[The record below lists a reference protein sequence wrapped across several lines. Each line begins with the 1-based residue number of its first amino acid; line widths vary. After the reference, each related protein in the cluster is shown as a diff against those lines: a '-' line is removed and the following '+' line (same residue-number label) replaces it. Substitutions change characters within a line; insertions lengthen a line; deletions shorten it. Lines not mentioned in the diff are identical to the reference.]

1 MSLSDVSD
9 LTDLSSDED
18 DFSPSKTSRA
28 TASKKG
34 TKEYKISGV
43 LRAPRTT
50 SYTAK
55 SLYDQII
62 DNAIDLDPE
71 YQRDVVWPE
80 LKQSGLI
87 DSMLRNYYMPPII
100 FAVSTADDGTELR
113 TCIDGKQRLTS
124 IQRFMDAQIPHKDS
138 FTNER
143 LWYKLN
149 RAYARRKLLP
159 KQLVHQFSNKQIVC
173 VEYSDINPDQ
183 EREIFQRVQ
192 LGVALTPAERMQAI
206 VGPWPTIIREIQ
218 SQVLGEDGFQGYL
231 DWGHARGRD
240 FQCVASIGYLI
251 ENHPKPTV
259 PSAPTLEKW
268 LLKSDPVSP
277 KLREDLLDTFRVF
290 LVLARDQ
297 KYSRSLNK
305 PTRVSPIEFV
315 MIGVLIYLFRDRLS
329 LTQLS
334 SAIEKMRKD
343 VRDEHKDIRAN
354 ARITKH
360 MMSFMSKRLKIS
372 ELKTDGE
379 GDKPAA
385 GKPTKAKKRKRIAEY
400 DDDSE
405 EEEKP
410 RKVTVTKAPPAASS
424 TSKSKSSGSAP
435 KHKSESKSNLVPT
448 KVSAAPVVFQSKK
461 KKASPESRPPVEKMS
476 QAPVQ
481 AKVPLLTPA
490 PPATSARSSP
500 PFEQVSPLQSN
511 IAISAHLARP
521 SPAPIKTDA
530 QVSPVVKSEPRIAS
544 LYPSPAI
551 ISGVPAADRLGP
563 IRAAKEAIRTDTSSQ
578 VQSPVVPH
586 AEHNGVGTVSNLDV
600 NGSAAMRD
608 PRRAGPSPPAVAV
621 PPQQG
626 PHPLYNGLGQQFQ
639 INPSEI
645 EALLRARGLVAPH
658 NQQMPINSPVTLP
671 EQLMTAMSSG
681 LNILSGISA
690 SASGSSNFSQGIS
703 VSGSGQGMQPVPS
716 LQHSQG
722 DPQAPLY
729 LPGPSQNG
737 FSNGTHA
744 ASYHSLPPRPLS
756 TAPAPV
762 NTGVSSAPMP
772 PPPHSASSTGSFK
785 DERRYSEHERRDYSR
800 GGGSYEKD
808 HRRNDSR
815 RDSSGWD
822 NHRGRDSGWGQ
833 RGRESWRKP

>member
-18 DFSPSKTSRA
+18 DFPPSKTTR
-28 TASKKG
+28 TKASKKG

-100 FAVSTADDGTELR
+100 FAVSTADDGSELR

-143 LWYKLN
+143 LWYKSTAN
-149 RAYARRKLLP
+149 YPRRKLLP
-159 KQLVHQFSNKQIVC
+159 KQLIYQFANKQIVC

-218 SQVLGEDGFQGYL
+218 SQILGEDGFQGYL

-240 FQCVASIGYLI
+240 FQCMASIGYLI
-251 ENHPKPTV
+251 ENHPKHTV
-259 PSAPTLEKW
+259 PSAPMLEKW
-268 LLKSDPVSP
+268 LLKSDPVPP

-315 MIGVLIYLFRDRLS
+315 MIGVLIYLFRDQLS

-343 VRDEHKDIRAN
+343 VRDDHKDIRAN
-354 ARITKH
+354 GRITKH
-360 MMSFMSKRLKIS
+360 MFSFMSKRLKIS

-385 GKPTKAKKRKRIAEY
+385 GKPIKSKKRKRVAEY

-410 RKVTVTKAPPAASS
+410 RKATGSRAAPAASS
-424 TSKSKSSGSAP
+424 TSKSKSSGSVSQQ
-435 KHKSESKSNLVPT
+435 KTESKSNPVPT
-448 KVSAAPVVFQSKK
+448 KVSAAPAVSQKK
-461 KKASPESRPPVEKMS
+461 QKKASPDSRPSVEKIS

-481 AKVPLLTPA
+481 AKAPPPTLT
-490 PPATSARSSP
+490 PPATSTRPSP
-500 PFEQVSPLQSN
+500 PSAQVPPLQSN
-511 IAISAHLARP
+511 IAILAHSARP
-521 SPAPIKTDA
+521 SLAPIRTDA
-530 QVSPVVKSEPRIAS
+530 QVSPVVKSEPRVTS
-544 LYPSPAI
+544 LYSSSAI
-551 ISGVPAADRLGP
+551 TSSIPPADRLGP
-563 IRAAKEAIRTDTSSQ
+563 IRAAKEAIRTNTGSQ
-578 VQSPVVPH
+578 VQSPVAPH
-586 AEHNGVGTVSNLDV
+586 AEHKGLISVSNLDM
-600 NGSAAMRD
+600 NGSVAVHD
-608 PRRAGPSPPAVAV
+608 PRRAGPSPPAIAV
-621 PPQQG
+621 LPQQS

-639 INPSEI
+639 INPSEV
-645 EALLRARGLVAPH
+645 EALLRAHRFAVPH
-658 NQQMPINSPVTLP
+658 NQQMPMNSSVALP
-671 EQLMTAMSSG
+671 EQVMTAMQSG
-681 LNILSGISA
+681 LNILSA
-690 SASGSSNFSQGIS
+690 SPPGSSNFSQG
-703 VSGSGQGMQPVPS
+703 VSASGPGQGMQPVPAF
-716 LQHSQG
+716 QYSQG
-722 DPQAPLY
+722 GPQAPSY
-729 LPGPSQNG
+729 LLGPLQNG
-737 FSNGTHA
+737 FSNGAHS
-744 ASYHSLPPRPLS
+744 ASHHSLPPRPS
-756 TAPAPV
+756 SAAPAPV
-762 NTGVSSAPMP
+762 NTGVSTVPMP

-785 DERRYSEHERRDYSR
+785 DDRRYSEYERRDYPR
-800 GGGSYEKD
+800 GGGSYDKD
-808 HRRNDSR
+808 YRRNDSR
-815 RDSSGWD
+815 RDSSGRD
-822 NHRGRDSGWGQ
+822 GHRGRDGGWGQ

>member
-18 DFSPSKTSRA
+18 DFPLSKTSRT

-100 FAVSTADDGTELR
+100 FGKPIPPLVDSCIDREADDGSELR

-124 IQRFMDAQIPHKDS
+124 IQRYIQ

-143 LWYKLN
+143 LWYKSSASN
-149 RAYARRKLLP
+149 ARRKLLP
-159 KQLVHQFSNKQIVC
+159 KQLIHQFSNKQIVC

-206 VGPWPTIIREIQ
+206 VGPWPTMIREIQ

-297 KYSRSLNK
+297 KYSRSLNR

-343 VRDEHKDIRAN
+343 VRDDHKDIRAN
-354 ARITKH
+354 SRITKH
-360 MMSFMSKRLKIS
+360 MLSFMSKRLKIS

-385 GKPTKAKKRKRIAEY
+385 GKPTKTKKRKRVAEY
-400 DDDSE
+400 DDESE

-410 RKVTVTKAPPAASS
+410 RKVTASKAPPAASS
-424 TSKSKSSGSAP
+424 
-435 KHKSESKSNLVPT
+435 
-448 KVSAAPVVFQSKK
+448 
-461 KKASPESRPPVEKMS
+461 
-476 QAPVQ
+476 
-481 AKVPLLTPA
+481 
-490 PPATSARSSP
+490 
-500 PFEQVSPLQSN
+500 
-511 IAISAHLARP
+511 
-521 SPAPIKTDA
+521 
-530 QVSPVVKSEPRIAS
+530 SEP
-544 LYPSPAI
+544 
-551 ISGVPAADRLGP
+551 
-563 IRAAKEAIRTDTSSQ
+563 
-578 VQSPVVPH
+578 
-586 AEHNGVGTVSNLDV
+586 
-600 NGSAAMRD
+600 
-608 PRRAGPSPPAVAV
+608 
-621 PPQQG
+621 
-626 PHPLYNGLGQQFQ
+626 FC
-639 INPSEI
+639 
-645 EALLRARGLVAPH
+645 
-658 NQQMPINSPVTLP
+658 
-671 EQLMTAMSSG
+671 
-681 LNILSGISA
+681 
-690 SASGSSNFSQGIS
+690 
-703 VSGSGQGMQPVPS
+703 
-716 LQHSQG
+716 
-722 DPQAPLY
+722 
-729 LPGPSQNG
+729 
-737 FSNGTHA
+737 
-744 ASYHSLPPRPLS
+744 S
-756 TAPAPV
+756 T
-762 NTGVSSAPMP
+762 
-772 PPPHSASSTGSFK
+772 FFF
-785 DERRYSEHERRDYSR
+785 
-800 GGGSYEKD
+800 
-808 HRRNDSR
+808 
-815 RDSSGWD
+815 
-822 NHRGRDSGWGQ
+822 
-833 RGRESWRKP
+833 

>member
-18 DFSPSKTSRA
+18 DFPPSKTSRT

-71 YQRDVVWPE
+71 YQRAVVWPE

-100 FAVSTADDGTELR
+100 FAVSTADDGSELR

-124 IQRFMDAQIPHKDS
+124 IQRFMDGEIPHKDS
-138 FTNER
+138 FTNEK
-143 LWYKLN
+143 LWYKPSATN
-149 RAYARRKLLP
+149 ARRKLLP
-159 KQLVHQFSNKQIVC
+159 KQLIHQFSNKQIVC

-290 LVLARDQ
+290 LILARDQ
-297 KYSRSLNK
+297 KYSRSLNR

-343 VRDEHKDIRAN
+343 VRDDHKDIRAN
-354 ARITKH
+354 SRITKH
-360 MMSFMSKRLKIS
+360 MLLFMSKRLKIS

-379 GDKPAA
+379 GDKPAV
-385 GKPTKAKKRKRIAEY
+385 GKYTKSKKRKRVAEY
-400 DDDSE
+400 DDSD

-410 RKVTVTKAPPAASS
+410 RKVTASKAPPTASS
-424 TSKSKSSGSAP
+424 TSKSKSSGSTSQQ
-435 KHKSESKSNLVPT
+435 KTESKPNPVST
-448 KVSAAPVVFQSKK
+448 KVSAAPAMSQSKQK
-461 KKASPESRPPVEKMS
+461 KVSPDSRPLVEKIS

-481 AKVPLLTPA
+481 AKA
-490 PPATSARSSP
+490 PPPTPTPPVTSTKPSP
-500 PFEQVSPLQSN
+500 PSAQVPPFQSN
-511 IAISAHLARP
+511 IAILAHPVRP
-521 SPAPIKTDA
+521 SPAPIKSDA
-530 QVSPVVKSEPRIAS
+530 QVSPAVKSESRIAS

-551 ISGVPAADRLGP
+551 ASSIPVADRLGP
-563 IRAAKEAIRTDTSSQ
+563 IRAAKEAIRSNSGSQ
-578 VQSPVVPH
+578 VQSPVAPH
-586 AEHNGVGTVSNLDV
+586 TEHNGVSSVSNPDV
-600 NGSAAMRD
+600 NGSAIMRD
-608 PRRAGPSPPAVAV
+608 PRHAGQSPPAVAV
-621 PPQQG
+621 PPQQS
-626 PHPLYNGLGQQFQ
+626 PQSLYNGLGQQIQ
-639 INPSEI
+639 INPSEV
-645 EALLRARGLVAPH
+645 EALLRAHGYSLPH
-658 NQQMPINSPVTLP
+658 NQQIPMNPPLALP
-671 EQLMTAMSSG
+671 EQVMTAVQSG
-681 LNILSGISA
+681 LNILSGIST
-690 SASGSSNFSQGIS
+690 SALGSANFSQGAS
-703 VSGSGQGMQPVPS
+703 TSGSGQGMQPVPS
-716 LQHSQG
+716 FQYSQG
-722 DPQAPLY
+722 GLQAPLY

-737 FSNGTHA
+737 LANGTHP
-744 ASYHSLPPRPLS
+744 ASHHSLPSRPSS

-762 NTGVSSAPMP
+762 NTGVSTAPIP

-785 DERRYSEHERRDYSR
+785 DERRYGEYERRDYPR

-808 HRRNDSR
+808 YRRNDFR

-822 NHRGRDSGWGQ
+822 SHRGRSGSWGQ
-833 RGRESWRKP
+833 RGRENWRKP

>member
-1 MSLSDVSD
+1 MSLSDFSD
-9 LTDLSSDED
+9 LTDLSSDDD
-18 DFSPSKTSRA
+18 DFPPSKTSR
-28 TASKKG
+28 TTTWTSKKGKG

-62 DNAIDLDPE
+62 ENAIDLDPE

-124 IQRFMDAQIPHKDS
+124 IQRFMDGQIPHKDS

-143 LWYKLN
+143 LWYKGAASN
-149 RAYARRKLLP
+149 SRRKLLP
-159 KQLVHQFSNKQIVC
+159 KQLIHQFSNKQIVC

-206 VGPWPTIIREIQ
+206 VGPWPTVIREIQ

-290 LVLARDQ
+290 LTLARDQ

-343 VRDEHKDIRAN
+343 VRDDHQDIRAN
-354 ARITKH
+354 GRITKH
-360 MMSFMSKRLKIS
+360 MLSFMTKRLKIS

-385 GKPTKAKKRKRIAEY
+385 GKHTKAKKRKRVAEY

-405 EEEKP
+405 EEEKL
-410 RKVTVTKAPPAASS
+410 RKVTASKVS
-424 TSKSKSSGSAP
+424 TSKSKSSGSASQQ
-435 KHKSESKSNLVPT
+435 KTESKSKPAPT
-448 KVSAAPVVFQSKK
+448 KVSATPAVSQSKQ
-461 KKASPESRPPVEKMS
+461 KKASPDSRTPVEKVS
-476 QAPVQ
+476 QVPVQ
-481 AKVPLLTPA
+481 ATAPPPTPA
-490 PPATSARSSP
+490 PPATSTRPSPPFGQVPPLQSNTAILAHPARSSP
-500 PFEQVSPLQSN
+500 V
-511 IAISAHLARP
+511 
-521 SPAPIKTDA
+521 PIRTDA
-530 QVSPVVKSEPRIAS
+530 HVSPVVKSEPRIAS

-551 ISGVPAADRLGP
+551 TSNIPAADRLGP
-563 IRAAKEAIRTDTSSQ
+563 IRAAKEAIRTNTGSQ
-578 VQSPVVPH
+578 VQSPVTPH
-586 AEHNGVGTVSNLDV
+586 TDNAVGSVSNLDLD
-600 NGSAAMRD
+600 GSAAMRD
-608 PRRAGPSPPAVAV
+608 PRRAAPSPAAVAV
-621 PPQQG
+621 LPQQG
-626 PHPLYNGLGQQFQ
+626 LHPLYSLGQQFQ
-639 INPSEI
+639 INPSEV
-645 EALLRARGLVAPH
+645 EAFLRAHGLVVPH
-658 NQQMPINSPVTLP
+658 NQQMPMNSPVALS
-671 EQLMTAMSSG
+671 EHVMTAMG
-681 LNILSGISA
+681 LNILSGIST
-690 SASGSSNFSQGIS
+690 SAPGSSNFSQGGS
-703 VSGSGQGMQPVPS
+703 VSGSGQGMQPVLS
-716 LQHSQG
+716 FQHSQG
-722 DPQAPLY
+722 GPQAPLY

-737 FSNGTHA
+737 LSNGTHP
-744 ASYHSLPPRPLS
+744 ASHHSLPPRPSS

-762 NTGVSSAPMP
+762 NAVVSTAPIP
-772 PPPHSASSTGSFK
+772 LPPHSAPSTGSFK
-785 DERRYSEHERRDYSR
+785 DERRYSEYERRDYSR
-800 GGGSYEKD
+800 GSGPYEKD
-808 HRRNDSR
+808 YRRNDSR

-822 NHRGRDSGWGQ
+822 SHRGRDGGWGQ
-833 RGRESWRKP
+833 RGRGGGSHR

>member
-18 DFSPSKTSRA
+18 DFPPSKTR
-28 TASKKG
+28 TKASKKG
-34 TKEYKISGV
+34 SKEYKISGV

-80 LKQSGLI
+80 SKQSGLI
-87 DSMLRNYYMPPII
+87 DSMLRNYYMPPVI
-100 FAVSTADDGTELR
+100 FAVSTADDGSELR

-124 IQRFMDAQIPHKDS
+124 IQRYM

-143 LWYKLN
+143 LWYRPSAAN
-149 RAYARRKLLP
+149 ARRKLLP
-159 KQLVHQFSNKQIVC
+159 KQLLHQFANKQIVC

-218 SQVLGEDGFQGYL
+218 SQVLGENGFQGYL

-240 FQCVASIGYLI
+240 FQCMASIGYLI

-268 LLKSDPVSP
+268 LLRSDPVSP

-290 LVLARDQ
+290 LILARDQ

-343 VRDEHKDIRAN
+343 VRDDHKDIRAN
-354 ARITKH
+354 SRITKH
-360 MMSFMSKRLKIS
+360 MVSFMNKRLKIS

-385 GKPTKAKKRKRIAEY
+385 GKPIKAKKRKRVAEY
-400 DDDSE
+400 DDSE

-410 RKVTVTKAPPAASS
+410 RKVAASKAPPAASLMS
-424 TSKSKSSGSAP
+424 
-435 KHKSESKSNLVPT
+435 
-448 KVSAAPVVFQSKK
+448 QSKH
-461 KKASPESRPPVEKMS
+461 KKASPDSRPPIEQIS
-476 QAPVQ
+476 QAPLQ
-481 AKVPLLTPA
+481 AKAPLPTSA
-490 PPATSARSSP
+490 PPATYTRPSP
-500 PFEQVSPLQSN
+500 PLAQAPPLQSN
-511 IAISAHLARP
+511 TAVLAHPARP
-521 SPAPIKTDA
+521 SPTPIGTNT
-530 QVSPVVKSEPRIAS
+530 QVKSESHTTS
-544 LYPSPAI
+544 LYTSPAI
-551 ISGVPAADRLGP
+551 TSSIPAADRLGP
-563 IRAAKEAIRTDTSSQ
+563 IRAAKEAIRTNTGFQ
-578 VQSPVVPH
+578 VQSPVAPH
-586 AEHNGVGTVSNLDV
+586 TEHKDVTSVSNLGV
-600 NGSAAMRD
+600 NGSAATHD
-608 PRRAGPSPPAVAV
+608 PRRAGSSSSAVAV
-621 PPQQG
+621 LPQQQS
-626 PHPLYNGLGQQFQ
+626 PHPLYNGLGYQFQ
-639 INPSEI
+639 INPSEV
-645 EALLRARGLVAPH
+645 EALLRVHGLVVPH
-658 NQQMPINSPVTLP
+658 NQQMPMNSPVTLP
-671 EQLMTAMSSG
+671 EQVMTAMQSG
-681 LNILSGISA
+681 ANVLSGISA
-690 SASGSSNFSQGIS
+690 STPGPSNFSQGVS
-703 VSGSGQGMQPVPS
+703 VSGSGQGVQPVPAFRY
-716 LQHSQG
+716 LQG
-722 DPQAPLY
+722 GPQQLY
-729 LPGPSQNG
+729 LLGPSHNG
-737 FSNGTHA
+737 FPNGTHPA
-744 ASYHSLPPRPLS
+744 PHHSLPPRPSS

-762 NTGVSSAPMP
+762 NTGVSTAPML

-785 DERRYSEHERRDYSR
+785 DDRRHSEYERRDYSK
-800 GGGSYEKD
+800 GGGSYDKD
-808 HRRNDSR
+808 YRRNDSR
-815 RDSSGWD
+815 WDSSGRGS
-822 NHRGRDSGWGQ
+822 HRGRDSGWGQ

>member
-18 DFSPSKTSRA
+18 DFPPSKKRTA
-28 TASKKG
+28 ASKKG
-34 TKEYKISGV
+34 TKEYKITGV

-100 FAVSTADDGTELR
+100 FAVSTADDGSELR

-124 IQRFMDAQIPHKDS
+124 IQRFMDGQIPHKDS

-143 LWYKLN
+143 LWYKSSATN
-149 RAYARRKLLP
+149 ARRKLLP
-159 KQLVHQFSNKQIVC
+159 KQLIHQFANKQIVC

-218 SQVLGEDGFQGYL
+218 SQVLGENGFQGYL

-240 FQCVASIGYLI
+240 FQCMASIGYLI

-343 VRDEHKDIRAN
+343 VRDDHQDIRAN

-360 MMSFMSKRLKIS
+360 MVSFMSKRLKIS

-385 GKPTKAKKRKRIAEY
+385 GRPIKAKKRKRVAEY

-410 RKVTVTKAPPAASS
+410 RKVTVSKAPPAASS
-424 TSKSKSSGSAP
+424 ISKLKSSGSASQ
-435 KHKSESKSNLVPT
+435 KKTESKSNPVPT
-448 KVSAAPVVFQSKK
+448 KFSAASVVSQSKQ
-461 KKASPESRPPVEKMS
+461 KKASPDSRPPAEEIS
-476 QAPVQ
+476 QAPLQ
-481 AKVPLLTPA
+481 ARAPPPTPA
-490 PPATSARSSP
+490 PPSISTRPSP
-500 PFEQVSPLQSN
+500 PFAQVPPLQSN
-511 IAISAHLARP
+511 IAILAHSARP
-521 SPAPIKTDA
+521 SPAPIRTDVQA
-530 QVSPVVKSEPRIAS
+530 SPVVKSEPRIAS
-544 LYPSPAI
+544 LYPSANT
-551 ISGVPAADRLGP
+551 SSVPAADRLGP
-563 IRAAKEAIRTDTSSQ
+563 IRAAKEAIRTNTGSQ
-578 VQSPVVPH
+578 VQSPVTVTSH
-586 AEHNGVGTVSNLDV
+586 AEHKGVISVSNLDL
-600 NGSAAMRD
+600 NGSAVMHD
-608 PRRAGPSPPAVAV
+608 PRRTGPSPPAVAV
-621 PPQQG
+621 PPQQS
-626 PHPLYNGLGQQFQ
+626 PHPLYNGLGHQFQ
-639 INPSEI
+639 INPSEV
-645 EALLRARGLVAPH
+645 EALLRAHGLVVPH
-658 NQQMPINSPVTLP
+658 NQQMSMNSPVALP
-671 EQLMTAMSSG
+671 EQVMTTMQSG
-681 LNILSGISA
+681 LNMLSGVSA
-690 SASGSSNFSQGIS
+690 STPGSSNFSQGVS
-703 VSGSGQGMQPVPS
+703 VSGSGQSVQLAPAF
-716 LQHSQG
+716 QYSQG
-722 DPQAPLY
+722 GPQAPLY
-729 LPGPSQNG
+729 LLGPSHNR
-737 FSNGTHA
+737 FSNGTYP
-744 ASYHSLPPRPLS
+744 ASHHSLPPRPSS

-762 NTGVSSAPMP
+762 NTGVSTALMP

-785 DERRYSEHERRDYSR
+785 DDRRYSEYDRRDYSR
-800 GGGSYEKD
+800 GGGSYDKD
-808 HRRNDSR
+808 YRRNDPRQDSNG
-815 RDSSGWD
+815 RDS
-822 NHRGRDSGWGQ
+822 HRGRDGGWGQ
-833 RGRESWRKP
+833 RGRENWRKP

>member
-18 DFSPSKTSRA
+18 DFPLSKTSRT

-100 FAVSTADDGTELR
+100 FAVSTADDGSELR

-124 IQRFMDAQIPHKDS
+124 IQRFMDGQIPHKDS

-143 LWYKLN
+143 LWYKSSASN
-149 RAYARRKLLP
+149 ARRKLLP
-159 KQLVHQFSNKQIVC
+159 KQLIHQFSNKQIVC

-206 VGPWPTIIREIQ
+206 VGPWPTMIREIQ

-297 KYSRSLNK
+297 KYSRSLNR

-343 VRDEHKDIRAN
+343 VRDDHKDIRAN
-354 ARITKH
+354 SRITKH
-360 MMSFMSKRLKIS
+360 MLSFMSKRLKIS

-385 GKPTKAKKRKRIAEY
+385 GKPTKTKKRKRVAEY
-400 DDDSE
+400 DDESE

-410 RKVTVTKAPPAASS
+410 RKVTASKAPPAASS
-424 TSKSKSSGSAP
+424 TSKSKSSGSTCQ
-435 KHKSESKSNLVPT
+435 KKIESKSNPLPT
-448 KVSAAPVVFQSKK
+448 KVSAAPAISQSKQ
-461 KKASPESRPPVEKMS
+461 KKASPDSRPPVEKIS
-476 QAPVQ
+476 QTPVQ
-481 AKVPLLTPA
+481 AKA
-490 PPATSARSSP
+490 PPPTPTPPVTSTRPSP
-500 PFEQVSPLQSN
+500 PFAQVPPLQSN
-511 IAISAHLARP
+511 IAILAHPAKP
-521 SPAPIKTDA
+521 SPAPTDA

-551 ISGVPAADRLGP
+551 TSSVPSVDRLGP
-563 IRAAKEAIRTDTSSQ
+563 IRAAKEAIRTNTGSQ
-578 VQSPVVPH
+578 VQSPVTPH
-586 AEHNGVGTVSNLDV
+586 PEHNGVSSVSNLDV
-600 NGSAAMRD
+600 NGLAAMRD

-626 PHPLYNGLGQQFQ
+626 PHPLYNGVGQQFQ
-639 INPSEI
+639 INPSEV
-645 EALLRARGLVAPH
+645 EALLRAHGYPVPH
-658 NQQMPINSPVTLP
+658 NQQIPMISPVALP
-671 EQLMTAMSSG
+671 EQVVTAVQSG
-681 LNILSGISA
+681 LNILSGVSA
-690 SASGSSNFSQGIS
+690 SAPGSSNFSQGIP
-703 VSGSGQGMQPVPS
+703 VGGSGRGMPPVPS
-716 LQHSQG
+716 LQYSQG
-722 DPQAPLY
+722 GLQAPLY

-737 FSNGTHA
+737 FSNGTHPT
-744 ASYHSLPPRPLS
+744 SRHSLPPRPSS

-762 NTGVSSAPMP
+762 NTGVPTAPIP
-772 PPPHSASSTGSFK
+772 PPPYSASSTGSFK
-785 DERRYSEHERRDYSR
+785 DERRYNEYERRDYPR

-808 HRRNDSR
+808 YRRNDSR

-822 NHRGRDSGWGQ
+822 SHRGRGGGWGQ
-833 RGRESWRKP
+833 RGSWRKP

>member
-1 MSLSDVSD
+1 MSLSDSDVSD

-18 DFSPSKTSRA
+18 DFPLSKTTRT
-28 TASKKG
+28 TASKKS

-62 DNAIDLDPE
+62 DNVIDLDPE

-87 DSMLRNYYMPPII
+87 DSMLRNYYMPPVI
-100 FAVSTADDGTELR
+100 FAVSTADDGSELR

-124 IQRFMDAQIPHKDS
+124 IQRFIDGQIPHKDS

-143 LWYKLN
+143 LWYRLSATK
-149 RAYARRKLLP
+149 ARRKLLP
-159 KQLVHQFSNKQIVC
+159 KQLINQFANKQIVC

-206 VGPWPTIIREIQ
+206 VGPWPTVIREIQ

-343 VRDEHKDIRAN
+343 VRDVHQDIRAN
-354 ARITKH
+354 GRITKH
-360 MMSFMSKRLKIS
+360 MLLFMSDRLKIS
-372 ELKTDGE
+372 DLRTDGE

-385 GKPTKAKKRKRIAEY
+385 GRPTQAKKRKRVVEY

-405 EEEKP
+405 EEEMP
-410 RKVTVTKAPPAASS
+410 RKITASKAPPAASS
-424 TSKSKSSGSAP
+424 TSKSKSSGSASQ
-435 KHKSESKSNLVPT
+435 KKIESKSNPVTT
-448 KVSAAPVVFQSKK
+448 KLSAAPVVPQSKQ
-461 KKASPESRPPVEKMS
+461 KKASPDARPPVKKIS

-481 AKVPLLTPA
+481 GKASSPISA
-490 PPATSARSSP
+490 PPAASTRPSSP
-500 PFEQVSPLQSN
+500 FTQVPPLQLKK
-511 IAISAHLARP
+511 AISAHPTRP
-521 SPAPIKTDA
+521 SPAPVRTEA
-530 QVSPVVKSEPRIAS
+530 RVSPAVKSEPRMAS
-544 LYPSPAI
+544 IYPSPAI
-551 ISGVPAADRLGP
+551 PSSVPATDRLGP
-563 IRAAKEAIRTDTSSQ
+563 IRAAKEAIRTNTGSQ
-578 VQSPVVPH
+578 IQSPVAPH
-586 AEHNGVGTVSNLDV
+586 AEQGTSFVSNLGL
-600 NGSAAMRD
+600 NGSTATRD

-621 PPQQG
+621 PPQQS
-626 PHPLYNGLGQQFQ
+626 PNPLYDGMGQPFQ
-639 INPSEI
+639 INPAEV
-645 EALLRARGLVAPH
+645 EALLRARGLMVPH
-658 NQQMPINSPVTLP
+658 NQQMTMNSPIALP
-671 EQLMTAMSSG
+671 EQAMAAVQSG
-681 LNILSGISA
+681 LNISSGVSA
-690 SASGSSNFSQGIS
+690 STPGPSNFSQGVS
-703 VSGSGQGMQPVPS
+703 ASGSGQGMQPVPF
-716 LQHSQG
+716 LQYSQG
-722 DPQAPLY
+722 GPQAPLY
-729 LPGPSQNG
+729 FLGPSQNG
-737 FSNGTHA
+737 FSNGTHPA
-744 ASYHSLPPRPLS
+744 PHHSLPHRPSS
-756 TAPAPV
+756 TAPASI
-762 NTGVSSAPMP
+762 NTDVSTA

-785 DERRYSEHERRDYSR
+785 DDRRYSDYGRRDYSR
-800 GGGSYEKD
+800 GGGPKD
-808 HRRNDSR
+808 YRRNDSR
-815 RDSSGWD
+815 RDSGGWD
-822 NHRGRDSGWGQ
+822 SQRERDGGWGQ
-833 RGRESWRKP
+833 RGRESWRKA

>member
-18 DFSPSKTSRA
+18 DFPLSKTSRT

-100 FAVSTADDGTELR
+100 FAVSTADDGSELR

-124 IQRFMDAQIPHKDS
+124 IQRYIQ

-143 LWYKLN
+143 LWYKPSARN
-149 RAYARRKLLP
+149 ARRKLLP
-159 KQLVHQFSNKQIVC
+159 KQLIHQFSNKQIVC

-251 ENHPKPTV
+251 ENHPKPT
-259 PSAPTLEKW
+259 
-268 LLKSDPVSP
+268 
-277 KLREDLLDTFRVF
+277 LREDLLDTFRVF

-315 MIGVLIYLFRDRLS
+315 MIGVLIYLFRGRLC
-329 LTQLS
+329 
-334 SAIEKMRKD
+334 EKMYATD
-343 VRDEHKDIRAN
+343 HKDIRAN
-354 ARITKH
+354 SRITKH
-360 MMSFMSKRLKIS
+360 MVTNRLLENLQKPRNGKRV
-372 ELKTDGE
+372 
-379 GDKPAA
+379 
-385 GKPTKAKKRKRIAEY
+385 AEY

-410 RKVTVTKAPPAASS
+410 RKVTASKALPAASS
-424 TSKSKSSGSAP
+424 TSKSKSSGSASQQ
-435 KHKSESKSNLVPT
+435 KTGSESNPLPT
-448 KVSAAPVVFQSKK
+448 K
-461 KKASPESRPPVEKMS
+461 
-476 QAPVQ
+476 APVQ
-481 AKVPLLTPA
+481 AKA
-490 PPATSARSSP
+490 PPPTPTPPVTSTRPSP
-500 PFEQVSPLQSN
+500 PFAQVPPLQSN
-511 IAISAHLARP
+511 IAIVAHPARP
-521 SPAPIKTDA
+521 SPAPIRTEA

-544 LYPSPAI
+544 LYHSPAI
-551 ISGVPAADRLGP
+551 TSSVSAADRLGP
-563 IRAAKEAIRTDTSSQ
+563 IRAAKEAIRTNTGSQ
-578 VQSPVVPH
+578 VQSLVTPH
-586 AEHNGVGTVSNLDV
+586 PEHNGVSSISDLDV

-626 PHPLYNGLGQQFQ
+626 PHPLYNGVRQQFQ
-639 INPSEI
+639 INPSEV
-645 EALLRARGLVAPH
+645 EALLRAHGYPVPH
-658 NQQMPINSPVTLP
+658 NQQIPMTSPVALP
-671 EQLMTAMSSG
+671 EQVMTVVQSG
-681 LNILSGISA
+681 LNILSGVSA
-690 SASGSSNFSQGIS
+690 SAPGSSNFSQGVS
-703 VSGSGQGMQPVPS
+703 VSGSGRDMQPVPS
-716 LQHSQG
+716 FQYSQG
-722 DPQAPLY
+722 GLQAPLY
-729 LPGPSQNG
+729 LPGLSQNG
-737 FSNGTHA
+737 FSNGTHPT
-744 ASYHSLPPRPLS
+744 SRHSLPPRPSS
-756 TAPAPV
+756 TAPAPA
-762 NTGVSSAPMP
+762 NTGVSTVPMP
-772 PPPHSASSTGSFK
+772 PPPYSASSTGSFK
-785 DERRYSEHERRDYSR
+785 DERRYNEYERRDYPK

-808 HRRNDSR
+808 YRRNDSR

-822 NHRGRDSGWGQ
+822 SHRGRDGGWGQ

>member
-9 LTDLSSDED
+9 LTDLSSDDD
-18 DFSPSKTSRA
+18 DFPRSKTSRT
-28 TASKKG
+28 TASSKKA

-62 DNAIDLDPE
+62 ENAIDLDPE
-71 YQRDVVWPE
+71 YQHVVWPE

-100 FAVSTADDGTELR
+100 FAVSTADDGSELR

-124 IQRFMDAQIPHKDS
+124 IQRFIDGQIPHKDS
-138 FTNER
+138 FTNEK
-143 LWYKLN
+143 LWYKTS
-149 RAYARRKLLP
+149 ATQARRKLLP
-159 KQLVHQFSNKQIVC
+159 KQLIHQFSNKQIVC

-206 VGPWPTIIREIQ
+206 VGPWPTVIREIQ

-290 LVLARDQ
+290 LILARDQ

-343 VRDEHKDIRAN
+343 VRDDHQDIRAN
-354 ARITKH
+354 GRITKH
-360 MMSFMSKRLKIS
+360 MLSFMSKRLKIS

-385 GKPTKAKKRKRIAEY
+385 GKPTKAKKRKRVAEY
-400 DDDSE
+400 DDDSG

-410 RKVTVTKAPPAASS
+410 RKVTASKALPAAS
-424 TSKSKSSGSAP
+424 
-435 KHKSESKSNLVPT
+435 L
-448 KVSAAPVVFQSKK
+448 
-461 KKASPESRPPVEKMS
+461 
-476 QAPVQ
+476 
-481 AKVPLLTPA
+481 
-490 PPATSARSSP
+490 
-500 PFEQVSPLQSN
+500 
-511 IAISAHLARP
+511 
-521 SPAPIKTDA
+521 
-530 QVSPVVKSEPRIAS
+530 SEP
-544 LYPSPAI
+544 
-551 ISGVPAADRLGP
+551 
-563 IRAAKEAIRTDTSSQ
+563 
-578 VQSPVVPH
+578 
-586 AEHNGVGTVSNLDV
+586 
-600 NGSAAMRD
+600 
-608 PRRAGPSPPAVAV
+608 
-621 PPQQG
+621 
-626 PHPLYNGLGQQFQ
+626 FC
-639 INPSEI
+639 
-645 EALLRARGLVAPH
+645 
-658 NQQMPINSPVTLP
+658 
-671 EQLMTAMSSG
+671 
-681 LNILSGISA
+681 
-690 SASGSSNFSQGIS
+690 
-703 VSGSGQGMQPVPS
+703 
-716 LQHSQG
+716 
-722 DPQAPLY
+722 
-729 LPGPSQNG
+729 
-737 FSNGTHA
+737 
-744 ASYHSLPPRPLS
+744 
-756 TAPAPV
+756 
-762 NTGVSSAPMP
+762 
-772 PPPHSASSTGSFK
+772 
-785 DERRYSEHERRDYSR
+785 
-800 GGGSYEKD
+800 
-808 HRRNDSR
+808 
-815 RDSSGWD
+815 
-822 NHRGRDSGWGQ
+822 
-833 RGRESWRKP
+833 

>member
-9 LTDLSSDED
+9 LTDLSEDED
-18 DFSPSKTSRA
+18 DFPPSKTRT

-62 DNAIDLDPE
+62 ENAIDLDPE

-80 LKQSGLI
+80 SKQSGLI
-87 DSMLRNYYMPPII
+87 DSMLRNYYMPPVI
-100 FAVSTADDGTELR
+100 FAVSTADDGSELR

-124 IQRFMDAQIPHKDS
+124 IQRFMDGQIPHKDS

-143 LWYKLN
+143 LWYKPSKTN
-149 RAYARRKLLP
+149 ARRKLLP
-159 KQLVHQFSNKQIVC
+159 KQLIHQFANKQIVC

-218 SQVLGEDGFQGYL
+218 SQVLGENGFQGYL

-240 FQCVASIGYLI
+240 FQCMASIGYLI

-268 LLKSDPVSP
+268 LLRSDPVSP

-290 LVLARDQ
+290 LILARDQ

-315 MIGVLIYLFRDRLS
+315 MIGLLIYLFRDRLS

-343 VRDEHKDIRAN
+343 VRDDHKDIRAN
-354 ARITKH
+354 SRITKH
-360 MMSFMSKRLKIS
+360 MVSFMNKRLKIS

-385 GKPTKAKKRKRIAEY
+385 GKPIKAKKRKRVAEY
-400 DDDSE
+400 DDSE

-410 RKVTVTKAPPAASS
+410 RKVTAFKAPPAASLI
-424 TSKSKSSGSAP
+424 SKSKSSGSAS
-435 KHKSESKSNLVPT
+435 KKKTESKSNPVPT
-448 KVSAAPVVFQSKK
+448 KVSAASAVSQSMQ
-461 KKASPESRPPVEKMS
+461 KKASPDSRPPIEQIS
-476 QAPVQ
+476 QAPLQ
-481 AKVPLLTPA
+481 AKAPLPTSAL
-490 PPATSARSSP
+490 PATYTRPSP
-500 PFEQVSPLQSN
+500 PVAQVPPLQSN
-511 IAISAHLARP
+511 TAVLAHPARP
-521 SPAPIKTDA
+521 SPTPIGTNA
-530 QVSPVVKSEPRIAS
+530 QVSSVVKPESHTTS
-544 LYPSPAI
+544 LYTSPAI
-551 ISGVPAADRLGP
+551 ASNIPAADRLGP
-563 IRAAKEAIRTDTSSQ
+563 IRAAKEAIRTNTGSQ
-578 VQSPVVPH
+578 VQPPVAPH
-586 AEHNGVGTVSNLDV
+586 TAHKGVTSMSNLDV
-600 NGSAAMRD
+600 NGSAATHD
-608 PRRAGPSPPAVAV
+608 PRRAGPSSSAVAV
-621 PPQQG
+621 LPQQN
-626 PHPLYNGLGQQFQ
+626 PHPLYNGLGYQFQ
-639 INPSEI
+639 INPEV
-645 EALLRARGLVAPH
+645 EAFLRVHGLVVPH
-658 NQQMPINSPVTLP
+658 NQQMPMNSSVTLP
-671 EQLMTAMSSG
+671 EQVMTAMQSG
-681 LNILSGISA
+681 VNVLSGVSA
-690 SASGSSNFSQGIS
+690 STPGPSNLSQGVS
-703 VSGSGQGMQPVPS
+703 VTGSGQGIQPVPAF
-716 LQHSQG
+716 QYSQG
-722 DPQAPLY
+722 GPQAQSY
-729 LPGPSQNG
+729 LLGPSHNG
-737 FSNGTHA
+737 FSNGTRPAPH
-744 ASYHSLPPRPLS
+744 HSLPPRPSS

-762 NTGVSSAPMP
+762 NTGVSTAPMP

-785 DERRYSEHERRDYSR
+785 DDRRHSEYERRDHSR
-800 GGGSYEKD
+800 GGGSYDKD
-808 HRRNDSR
+808 YRRNDSR
-815 RDSSGWD
+815 WDSSGRD
-822 NHRGRDSGWGQ
+822 SRRGRDSGWGQ